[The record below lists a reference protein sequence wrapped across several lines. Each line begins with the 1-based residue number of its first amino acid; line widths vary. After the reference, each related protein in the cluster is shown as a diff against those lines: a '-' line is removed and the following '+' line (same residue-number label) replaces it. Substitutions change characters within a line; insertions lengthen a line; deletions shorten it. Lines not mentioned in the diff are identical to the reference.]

1 MERVAAVML
10 NINRAVIIRAIAVP
24 FKRMNANIESHQV
37 ISFDD
42 LECVQRLDP
51 Q

>member
-1 MERVAAVML
+1 MERVTTVML
-10 NINRAVIIRAIAVP
+10 NIDRGGIIRAIAEP
-24 FKRMNANIESHQV
+24 FKRMNANIDSHHV
-37 ISFDD
+37 ISYDD